1 MTKARGD
8 GSKPL
13 AEPSKARTEVLR
25 TRLIKTAEMI
35 RAWAGWQWIGYAL
48 SALIIIV
55 SAVVLWH
62 ILQDLQIEGVVSALR
77 GTPPHKIIAAGVF
90 VAAAFV
96 TLTFY
101 EYFGL
106 RTIGIDH
113 VPYRIAVMGSL
124 TGYSIGHNVGAPAIT
139 GGAVRYRIYSPWG
152 LRVIHI
158 AKLCFITG
166 LTFWLGNTTVL
177 TLGMIIEPQAVTAVD
192 HLPAVANRIVGVI
205 GLALLLTYVV
215 WAWRRQRTVGRN
227 SWTVN
232 LPSGPLTFLQI
243 GIGILDLACTAY
255 AMYLL
260 MPEQPPIAF
269 MTLAVIFASATLL
282 GFASHAPGSMGVFD
296 AAMLVAL
303 TQFEKEQL
311 VAALVLF
318 RLLYFV
324 IPFACAVATLGLR
337 EIYVSVVEGRKI
349 KGEMARLLTFASDA
363 DKRELE
369 VKKVSR
375 NIEAPTDA

>member
-1 MTKARGD
+1 MTE
-8 GSKPL
+8 
-13 AEPSKARTEVLR
+13 EPDAYFEPPVRPSGARTKILR
-25 TRLIKTAEMI
+25 MRLLKTAELI
-35 RAWAGWQWIGYAL
+35 RAWAGWRWIGYAL
-48 SALIIIV
+48 SAVIIV
-55 SAVVLWH
+55 VSAIVLWH
-62 ILQDLQIEGVVSALR
+62 VLRDLQIEGVVGALR
-77 GTPPHKIIAAGVF
+77 GTPPRKIIAAGVF

-101 EYFGL
+101 EFFGL
-106 RTIGIDH
+106 RTIGIAH

-152 LRVIHI
+152 LRVIDI

-177 TLGMIIEPQAVTAVD
+177 SLGMIIEPQAVTAVD
-192 HLPAVANRIVGVI
+192 HLPALANRIVGIV
-205 GLALLLTYVV
+205 GLGLLITYVV
-215 WAWRRQRTVGRN
+215 WAWRRQRTIGRD

-260 MPEQPPIAF
+260 MPEQPAIDF

-303 TQFEKEQL
+303 TQFDKEQL
-311 VAALVLF
+311 VAALLLF
-318 RLLYFV
+318 RFLYFV
-324 IPFACAVATLGLR
+324 IPFTCAVVTLGLR
-337 EIYVSVVEGRKI
+337 EIYVSFVEGRKV
-349 KGEMARLLTFASDA
+349 KGEAARLQTFAPGM
-363 DKRELE
+363 DKAKCE
-369 VKKVSR
+369 VKEVSR
-375 NIEAPTDA
+375 SVEAPTDA

>member
-1 MTKARGD
+1 MAFDRLAR
-8 GSKPL
+8 PP
-13 AEPSKARTEVLR
+13 EARTKILP
-25 TRLIKTAEMI
+25 TWLLKGAEAV
-35 RAWAGWQWIGYAL
+35 RNWAGWRWVGYAL
-48 SALIIIV
+48 SALIIAV
-55 SAVVLWH
+55 SAIVLWR
-62 ILQDLQIEGVVSALR
+62 ILGDLQIDGVVEALR
-77 GTPPHKIIAAGVF
+77 NTPPHKIAAAAVF

-101 EYFGL
+101 EFFGL
-106 RTIGIDH
+106 RTIGIKH
-113 VPYRIAVMGSL
+113 VPYRIAALSSF
-124 TGYSIGHNVGAPAIT
+124 TGYSIGHNVGAPALT

-152 LRVIHI
+152 LRVLDI

-177 TLGMIIEPQAVTAVD
+177 SLGMIIEPQAVTAVD
-192 HLPAVANRIVGVI
+192 HLPAGVNRIVGI
-205 GLALLLTYVV
+205 AALAILISYVL
-215 WAWRRQRTVGRN
+215 WAWRKQRTVGRN
-227 SWTVN
+227 SWSVN

-243 GIGILDLACTAY
+243 GIGILDLVCTAY

-260 MPEQPPIAF
+260 MPEQPWIDF

-303 TQFEKEQL
+303 AQYDKQQL

-324 IPFACAVATLGLR
+324 IPFTLAMTALGLR
-337 EIYVSVVEGRKI
+337 EIYVSIVNGRQV
-349 KGEMARLLTFASDA
+349 KGEVARLLNFIPDPQSTGGA
-363 DKRELE
+363 
-369 VKKVSR
+369 VKKKPHA
-375 NIEAPTDA
+375 IEEPTDA